1 MVGLLSQQRRRA
13 PRPSLVQGLALL
25 HGRALHLPPAAL
37 SAHTYP
43 ASHPIAAGL
52 RPFRVRLHLQRATVT
67 VVRALALAALAAIA
81 ILLVRLSGIGMPPL
95 VPLLGAGGVFVAAL
109 CTILW
114 QRPSTPQMAHALDQR
129 LGLREQIGSALEIEP
144 SSSRLAALLY
154 QRTTA
159 ALESANPAYILPWP
173 SLRRERSSLIILG
186 LVAGLCALL
195 AAHAPPPR
203 QFAAAPTARTAAA
216 RRSGPARHHARTL
229 PVKLLALGAASARPA
244 ARGRATTPA
253 RPAVHLAAGQGGQGH
268 GRVLPRSA
276 LRLHAG
282 GGHGQG
288 SPGRHGSANPNP
300 LAPNGSGRAAGR
312 GSALHLASGKNS
324 AAGGVGSPQQQA
336 LQGLQNSIASAQ
348 ALPGQ
353 QGGSMTTGEG
363 MRRNVQ
369 GQAQLNGSAGRQ
381 GQGRGNAADRA
392 ARDRRGAAHGRP
404 TAGAASRPG
413 ASSSSGRSS
422 GMMQRTAIARGAI
435 GGDADPMNPD
445 GRRGGS
451 GTGPQNSGPTNN
463 ASATNRSA
471 ARLAGSPG
479 ITLNGAPGT
488 GGRLIVSQGD
498 PTRAPGVNGSSLYGA
513 PGSAAVTVPGYVAP
527 DSNTVAP
534 DQRAFIRQY
543 FSPAAT
549 G

>member
-1 MVGLLSQQRRRA
+1 MGGLLSRQRRRA

-37 SAHTYP
+37 AARTYP
-43 ASHPIAAGL
+43 AGHPIAAGL

-67 VVRALALAALAAIA
+67 VVRALGLAALAAIA
-81 ILLVRLSGIGMPPL
+81 ILLVRLAGIGMPPL

-129 LGLREQIGSALEIEP
+129 LGLHEQIGSALELEP

-154 QRTTA
+154 QRTIA
-159 ALESANPAYILPWP
+159 ALDSANPAYILPWP
-173 SLRRERSSLIILG
+173 SLRRERISLIMLG

-216 RRSGPARHHARTL
+216 RHHARTL
-229 PVKLLALGAASARPA
+229 PITLLALGAASARPA
-244 ARGRATTPA
+244 NRGRVATPA
-253 RPAVHLAAGQGGQGH
+253 APAKHLAAGQGGQSH
-268 GRVLPRSA
+268 GRVLPGNA
-276 LRLHAG
+276 LSLHAG

-288 SPGRHGSANPNP
+288 SPVSSSGRHGSANP
-300 LAPNGSGRAAGR
+300 LAPSGSGRAAGR

-324 AAGGVGSPQQQA
+324 AAGGVASPQQQA
-336 LQGLQNSIASAQ
+336 LTDLQNSIASAQ
-348 ALPGQ
+348 ALQRQ
-353 QGGSMTTGEG
+353 QVGSMTTGQS

-369 GQAQLNGSAGRQ
+369 GQSQLNGSAGRQ
-381 GQGRGNAADRA
+381 GQGRGNAAERA
-392 ARDRRGAAHGRP
+392 ARARRAGAHGQPMGGAA
-404 TAGAASRPG
+404 ARPG

-422 GMMQRTAIARGAI
+422 GMRQRPGYY
-435 GGDADPMNPD
+435 GDASDPMNPE
-445 GRRGGS
+445 GRLGGR
-451 GTGPQNSGPTNN
+451 GTGPQSSSPTNN

-471 ARLAGSPG
+471 ARLADSQG

-488 GGRLIVSQGD
+488 GGRLIVSQGG
-498 PTRAPGVNGSSLYGA
+498 PTRAPGVKGSSLYGA
-513 PGSAAVTVPGYVAP
+513 PDSAGVTVPGYVAP

-534 DQRAFIRQY
+534 DERSLIRQY
-543 FSPAAT
+543 FSPSAT